1 MSEVSTVRWLVEEA
15 LKCGCPR
22 DELATA
28 LLMDR
33 PDLSA
38 VILAAVDEVYPP
50 DQIDTARPA

>member
-15 LKCGCPR
+15 LKSGCPR
-22 DELATA
+22 DELTSA

-38 VILAAVDEVYPP
+38 VVLATVDELYLP
-50 DQIDTARPA
+50 DLPNQS